1 LALLLTEADV
11 SAVLTI
17 KEALGAVETTFRQ
30 QGESRLDDVPR
41 RRLKLRDTVFNV
53 MFSANADE
61 NLMGAKLYTVSANR
75 ARFLVVLFDG
85 STGGLKAL
93 IEADRLGQLRTGA
106 ASGVATAVLARK
118 DARRVAIFGAGWQAQ
133 SQLEA
138 VAAVRQLESATVV
151 GRNPGRRDAFCE
163 EMSSKLQLPV
173 TAAVTPEAAVA
184 EADIIITA
192 TTAHDPVLFGRW
204 LSPGTHVNLIGSNHL
219 SRREG
224 DEDVF
229 RRATLITVDH
239 VPTARVESGDLAPL
253 MESGEM
259 GWDDVVEL
267 GAIVTGTHPGRL
279 GDDEIT
285 VFESHGIAAED
296 VSIAARAYVL
306 ARSAGIGQEIPFLD

>member
-1 LALLLTEADV
+1 MALLLTEADV

-30 QGESRLDDVPR
+30 QGESHLDNVPR
-41 RRLKLRDTVFNV
+41 RRLKLKDTVFNV

-85 STGGLKAL
+85 STGRLKAL

-106 ASGVATAVLARK
+106 ASGVATAFLARK
-118 DARRVAIFGAGWQAQ
+118 DAQQVAIFGAGWQAR

-138 VAAVRQLESATVV
+138 VAAVRHLTRVQVV
-151 GRNPGRRDAFCE
+151 GRNPERREAFCE
-163 EMSSKLQLPV
+163 EMSSKLHLSV
-173 TAAVTPEAAVA
+173 TASATPESAVA
-184 EADIIITA
+184 SADIVITA

-229 RRATLITVDH
+229 RRASLISVDH
-239 VPTARVESGDLAPL
+239 VPTAQVESGDLAPL
-253 MESGEM
+253 MKGGEM
-259 GWDDVVEL
+259 SWDDVVEL
-267 GAIVTGTHPGRL
+267 GRVVAGAHPGRKS
-279 GDDEIT
+279 DDDIT
-285 VFESHGIAAED
+285 VFESHGVAAED
-296 VSIAARAYVL
+296 VSIAARAYAL
-306 ARSAGIGQEIPFLD
+306 ARSSGVGQEISFLD